1 MNVRTTGKASGDC
14 TEMPKADLKCPGR
27 RLGTRIDAGQT
38 PRMTDLDLLYRK
50 LEAVTGL
57 YATLDLR
64 APLPPLGDW
73 AIDPFMAVTI
83 VNTILDVRPRLV
95 VECGSGASTV
105 VAGAALR
112 KLGGRRRL
120 LSVDHNPL
128 YAGISRSHVLRHG
141 LQQWAEVR
149 EAPLVDGPYGLWY
162 ELSAFDTDADID
174 LLLVDGPST
183 EIGPDAR
190 RPALPALYD
199 RLSHDARILVDDAV
213 REGEQAAIASWQR
226 DFPDLEFQ
234 ILWTENGCGF
244 GIRRRADRHP

>member
-1 MNVRTTGKASGDC
+1 
-14 TEMPKADLKCPGR
+14 
-27 RLGTRIDAGQT
+27 
-38 PRMTDLDLLYRK
+38 MTDLDLLYRK

-57 YATLDLR
+57 YATLDLE

-95 VECGSGASTV
+95 VECGSGASTIV
-105 VAGAALR
+105 VGATLR

-120 LSVDHNPL
+120 VSVEHNSL
-128 YAGISRSHVLRHG
+128 YAGISRDHVRRHG

-149 EAPLVDGPYGLWY
+149 HAPLVEGPHGLWY
-162 ELSAFDTDADID
+162 ELSAFEVGGDID

-199 RLSHDARILVDDAV
+199 KLSHDARILVDDAA
-213 REGEQAAIASWQR
+213 REGEQAAIAAWQGN
-226 DFPDLEFQ
+226 FPDLEFQ
-234 ILWTENGCGF
+234 ILWTQNGCAF
-244 GIRRRADRHP
+244 GIRRRSAGSPGDEDP